1 MHWPAIFEG
10 AVKLLAVV
18 GGAALG
24 ALAVGLVLRFCGI
37 WLGAGKAPRRLGW
50 LLRALGGIAGGW
62 LVWLFVM
69 GPGGSGLLGG
79 GGSLFGGRGTG
90 PDSGRVVASPPT
102 HSAEPLSSART
113 PPAGSVAV
121 SVTMLGGKRV
131 VDSRFYLLEGAAEP
145 MTLNELK
152 QAIKERRQQNPA
164 VRVIEIKIYQ
174 DSVSSNHP
182 AVKDL
187 EQWAMD
193 TGFTVSRPPPVDR
206 DLP

>member
-1 MHWPAIFEG
+1 MTHFLETL
-10 AVKLLAVV
+10 VKLLAVV

-24 ALAVGLVLRFCGI
+24 ALVVGLVLRFCGW
-37 WLGAGKAPRRLGW
+37 WLGGGKAPRRLVW
-50 LLRALGGIAGGW
+50 LLRALGGVAGGW
-62 LVWLFVM
+62 LVWLMVM
-69 GPGGSGLLGG
+69 GPGGFGLLGG

-90 PDSGRVVASPPT
+90 QESGRQLPAPPT
-102 HSAEPLSSART
+102 HSTEPAT
-113 PPAGSVAV
+113 TAPAPAVPAGAATV

-131 VDSRFYLLEGAAEP
+131 VGGRFYLLEGTPEP
-145 MTLNELK
+145 LTLDELK
-152 QAIKERRQQNPA
+152 QAIKERRRQNPA
-164 VRVIEIKIYQ
+164 IRVIEIKIYQ

-193 TGFTVSRPPPVDR
+193 NGLTVSRPPPVDR